1 MTSPN
6 GPDTRRLR
14 RHLSVAGTTLVELL
28 VVIVVLSIGILAVLQ
43 IFPSG
48 LRILAY
54 NRNAEIATKLA
65 QDEAQRFV
73 GRSDQ
78 MPESIDPVYYQY
90 DPTSMTVK
98 TYSDRF
104 RRPGDYS
111 LVNTGSLD
119 STGNV
124 VDSGGHT
131 LGYWPYLSGPNL
143 FRRVVGEGGRVPAPR
158 QVGGYYGGLMVL
170 QFTPIAVNQ
179 LDPGKFQIYGADM
192 NRLLGTPQTGETPQS
207 FHYYVQ
213 NIDQPTNANL
223 ILPADSSIQKT
234 YRLAMAFYVSKGG
247 TTYKKDRDDI
257 PITVAPITG
266 GGFYTLSLANGDPPI
281 NPATITGPPQNPA
294 QGWLD
299 TGETF
304 VSAELESIRVARQ
317 YEPILTPD
325 TFSDPY
331 QYKLLDQSL
340 GLILFSDQAYNTYE
354 LRNGRRV
361 PLEAHVNY
369 DVYDW
374 RVMRDEFRV
383 PDGQVPQVKLELGNW
398 KILGH
403 RDVDNTVYQ
412 GLSPF
417 IPDGKSSSKRS
428 DMIFM
433 DMETGGIILPKSA
446 TRLSGGTPLE
456 LIHVDKSVGIAT
468 FYDADNDPNNGLT
481 GEIVYPGSTLASDI
495 NLTGRS
501 IRAMYESNGEWMTQV
516 SMAPVQFNV
525 SQTPDPT
532 VSEYYVG
539 GTQVGAGSATR
550 VYFPLSSA
558 GQRVTIDQIWYTDPT
573 NPTPLQSMNDQS
585 FLIQTKPADS
595 TGLAYIDIHSVNP
608 NASAFDTTT
617 YGYAVSGVKGASIT
631 VRVLWNPTKFEFTT
645 DPAQNLSNL
654 EVWAR
659 SWRSTVAETYSRRP
673 GE

>member
-1 MTSPN
+1 M
-6 GPDTRRLR
+6 
-14 RHLSVAGTTLVELL
+14 AGTTLVELL
-28 VVIVVLSIGILAVLQ
+28 VVIVVLSIGILAILQ

-54 NRNAEIATKLA
+54 NRNSEIATKLA

-78 MPESIDPVYYQY
+78 MPESIDPVYYLF
-90 DPTSMTVK
+90 DSASATVK
-98 TYSDRF
+98 TYSDPN

-119 STGNV
+119 ANGNV
-124 VDSGGHT
+124 IDAGGHN

-158 QVGGYYGGLMVL
+158 QVGNYYGGLMVL
-170 QFTPIAVNQ
+170 QFTPIAFNPQ
-179 LDPGKFQIYGADM
+179 DPGQFQIYGADM
-192 NRLLGTPQTGETPQS
+192 NRLLGAPQTGETPQAS
-207 FHYYVQ
+207 QYYVQ

-223 ILPADSSIQKT
+223 ILPADPFVQKT
-234 YRLAMAFYVSKGG
+234 YRLAMAFYVTKGG
-247 TTYKKDRDDI
+247 VTYKKDRDDI
-257 PITVAPITG
+257 PIFVPPTAG
-266 GGFYTLSLANGDPPI
+266 GGFYTLSLINGDSANN
-281 NPATITGPPQNPA
+281 NPATISGPPQLPE
-294 QGWLD
+294 QGWLSS
-299 TGETF
+299 GETF
-304 VSAELESIRVARQ
+304 VGAELESVRVARQ
-317 YEPILTPD
+317 YESILTTD

-331 QYKLLDQSL
+331 QYKLLDQNL

-383 PDGQVPQVKLELGNW
+383 PDGQVPQVKLALGNL

-417 IPDGKSSSKRS
+417 IPNGKGSSKRG

-456 LIHVDKSVGIAT
+456 LVHVDKSVGIAT
-468 FYDADNDPNNGLT
+468 FYDADGDPNNGLT
-481 GEIVYPGSTLASDI
+481 GEIVYPGSTLATDI

-501 IRAMYESNGEWMTQV
+501 IRAMYQSNGEWMTQV

-525 SQTPDPT
+525 SRTPDPT

-539 GTQVGAGSATR
+539 GTQPGTGSATR

-585 FLIQTKPADS
+585 FVIQTKPADP
-595 TGLAYIDIHSVNP
+595 TGLGYIDILSVNP

-631 VRVLWNPTKFEFTT
+631 VRVLWNPTKFEFTS

-654 EVWAR
+654 EVWGR
-659 SWRSTVAETYSRRP
+659 SWRNTVAETYSRRP